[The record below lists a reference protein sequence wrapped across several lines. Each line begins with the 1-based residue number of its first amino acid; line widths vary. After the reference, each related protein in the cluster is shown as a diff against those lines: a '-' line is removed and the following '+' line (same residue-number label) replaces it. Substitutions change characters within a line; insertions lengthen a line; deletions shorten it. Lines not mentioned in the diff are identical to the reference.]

1 MTCKLCQRNVEKLT
15 EHHLKPR
22 SKLKKGEQTPKIW
35 ICSACHRQIH
45 ALFSNNLLAAQ
56 LDTADKL
63 RAEPNMARF
72 LKWIRKQDPNK
83 AVKVRR

>member
-1 MTCKLCQRNVEKLT
+1 MTCKLCRRDVDKLT

-22 SKLKKGEQTPKIW
+22 SKLKKGERSPTIW

-45 ALFSNNLLAAQ
+45 ALYSNDLLAAD
-56 LDTADKL
+56 LDSADKL
-63 RAEPNMARF
+63 RAEPRMARF
-72 LKWIRKQDPNK
+72 LKWIRKVDPNK